1 MTMIDCRP
9 FLAVGVPFLA
19 AILIAF
25 SRRWP
30 NIRETWSVI
39 ASVIMFGIVTSM
51 LPEVLNGNVYEY
63 TMCQLTDTVGCF
75 ALLKIRETFPHV
87 EECCI
92 KT

>member
-39 ASVIMFGIVTSM
+39 ASVIMFGIVIIQ
-51 LPEVLNGNVYEY
+51 NVR
-63 TMCQLTDTVGCF
+63 LFKF
-75 ALLKIRETFPHV
+75 ARQMPK
-87 EECCI
+87 
-92 KT
+92 